1 MGNDN
6 TLIVIRAE
14 HNKNYKVID
23 LTCVNDHRLSWKAKG
38 IFNYFIT
45 KPPQWKISMA
55 DLKSKSPDGS
65 GALTSGI
72 NELIK
77 YGYIFRIVKRTSSV
91 IQWSYL
97 ISEIP
102 CSKESIMPLM
112 PAGYTL
118 YISKSLVEN
127 PLVENPLVENP
138 LVENPLVENRPIYS
152 NKEKDNNKEKES
164 NKEEKVVSSKE
175 ETSKADAL
183 PSASNK
189 TILHKRSNGKLLM
202 NAKLKVDK
210 PLKAKKPIKPYQP
223 TEQALDLI
231 EFWEGKGLKS
241 ISHNPETKTYEQSL
255 IAFDKLLSGKAFN
268 STEYKSYEGKK
279 FTLAEARKAISR
291 FALMALNPDYEP
303 RNVKFKSDLS
313 KISPADFIFN
323 AYVSSNGYGRS
334 KFIHCHE
341 NEAKII
347 REKDVYVEDKYPNVT
362 KAVMNKY
369 KKDILGGSEIQ
380 FTNDDL
386 NAFRKAAN
394 FAYELFAKNQNR
406 LLGTYAQLKPY
417 QIAESMF
424 EALERGGADFA
435 KVKPHWLCNG
445 AMQKQLPAYLYQA
458 AILQDRTC
466 EGQQQVHYYDF
477 GRPFSE

>member
-1 MGNDN
+1 MSFNKSKERCNSTISSDATITFNKKIATLVEIEPAIFLATLIWKRKYFIDHKIIKEEEKSFFNTQEDMQQGSLLPPHKQTKAINILKHYQLIDVEKKGCPARNHFTINYEIIDLILSVPTEYFNDQSLRRLFSRKKASYSLVIKRLNDYIN
-6 TLIVIRAE
+6 TL
-14 HNKNYKVID
+14 
-23 LTCVNDHRLSWKAKG
+23 
-38 IFNYFIT
+38 
-45 KPPQWKISMA
+45 
-55 DLKSKSPDGS
+55 
-65 GALTSGI
+65 
-72 NELIK
+72 NE
-77 YGYIFRIVKRTSSV
+77 TSSKET
-91 IQWSYL
+91 S
-97 ISEIP
+97 
-102 CSKESIMPLM
+102 SKE
-112 PAGYTL
+112 
-118 YISKSLVEN
+118 K
-127 PLVENPLVENP
+127 
-138 LVENPLVENRPIYS
+138 
-152 NKEKDNNKEKES
+152 
-164 NKEEKVVSSKE
+164 VSSKE

-183 PSASNK
+183 PSTSNK

-231 EFWEGKGLKS
+231 EYWEGKGLKS
-241 ISHNPETKTYEQSL
+241 ISHKPETQIYERSL

-268 STEYKSYEGKK
+268 NTEYKSYEGKK
-279 FTLAEARKAISR
+279 FTLAEIRKAISR
-291 FALMALNPDYEP
+291 FALMALNSDYEP

-362 KAVMNKY
+362 KAIMNKY

-394 FAYELFAKNQNR
+394 FAYELFAKNKNR

-435 KVKPHWLCNG
+435 KVKPHWLCNS

-477 GRPFSE
+477 GRPFSG

>member
-1 MGNDN
+1 MKKHISIQVGGRFNP
-6 TLIVIRAE
+6 
-14 HNKNYKVID
+14 YK
-23 LTCVNDHRLSWKAKG
+23 
-38 IFNYFIT
+38 IFNGIHIPDAMCST
-45 KPPQWKISMA
+45 HLISWPAKACWGMLKKCAGDDGFCYPKQA
-55 DLKSKSPDGS
+55 DLVKGLGLSLSTIQRAIKELSDQKFIEIETPNGYQKLMHLNHKYFFLLHEILAEGLSVMPRQNDVSEGSQNDVSEGSQNDVSNIKGSCIKGSSFKS
-65 GALTSGI
+65 
-72 NELIK
+72 
-77 YGYIFRIVKRTSSV
+77 
-91 IQWSYL
+91 
-97 ISEIP
+97 
-102 CSKESIMPLM
+102 
-112 PAGYTL
+112 
-118 YISKSLVEN
+118 
-127 PLVENPLVENP
+127 
-138 LVENPLVENRPIYS
+138 
-152 NKEKDNNKEKES
+152 
-164 NKEEKVVSSKE
+164 VSSKE

-241 ISHNPETKTYEQSL
+241 ISHNPETKTYWQSL

>member
-1 MGNDN
+1 MENENQEQAPSNNEPKIQLKYVTQFAELFLNPKLNKIDCLVFN
-6 TLIVIRAE
+6 LVELYDKDRHCYASNQYLAKILNVSATTISLSISKLIKEEYIEQIHFDGRHRIITIKAD
-14 HNKNYKVID
+14 YKETKK
-23 LTCVNDHRLSWKAKG
+23 LLLS
-38 IFNYFIT
+38 
-45 KPPQWKISMA
+45 
-55 DLKSKSPDGS
+55 DLKSRLKEPLKLLLKDNY
-65 GALTSGI
+65 LKGI
-72 NELIK
+72 N
-77 YGYIFRIVKRTSSV
+77 
-91 IQWSYL
+91 Q
-97 ISEIP
+97 
-102 CSKESIMPLM
+102 
-112 PAGYTL
+112 
-118 YISKSLVEN
+118 SKS
-127 PLVENPLVENP
+127 
-138 LVENPLVENRPIYS
+138 
-152 NKEKDNNKEKES
+152 
-164 NKEEKVVSSKE
+164 VSSKE

-183 PSASNK
+183 PSTSNQ

-210 PLKAKKPIKPYQP
+210 PLKAKKQIKPYEAS
-223 TEQALDLI
+223 EQALDLI
-231 EFWEGKGLKS
+231 EYWEGKGLKS
-241 ISHNPETKTYEQSL
+241 ILHKPETKTYEQSL

-279 FTLAEARKAISR
+279 FTLAEIRKSISR

-334 KFIHCHE
+334 KFIYCHE
-341 NEAKII
+341 NEAKIV

-369 KKDILGGSEIQ
+369 KKDILGGSEIA

-435 KVKPHWLCNG
+435 KVKPHWLCNS

-458 AILQDRTC
+458 AILQDTNC
-466 EGQQQVHYYDF
+466 EGKAYQQVHYNF
-477 GRPFSE
+477 GEPFPG